1 MNRVC
6 SIFSQILQ
14 FVPRLEFE
22 AAVKK
27 HQGERHGRGFRCWDQ
42 FVAMMFCQL
51 GHAQSLREITGGLA
65 ACAGKV
71 KHLGLSAAPGR
82 STLAYANQHRPWQL
96 YETVFHT
103 LLGRCQQEARGAE
116 AEVPVQAQTAVDRLH
131 HDRAVSVGV

>member
-6 SIFSQILQ
+6 SIFRQILQ

-27 HQGERHGRGFRCWDQ
+27 HKAERHARGFRCWDQ

-65 ACAGKV
+65 RLRGQGETPWHEQCAPPFDAGV
-71 KHLGLSAAPGR
+71 RQQAPP
-82 STLAYANQHRPWQL
+82 LA
-96 YETVFHT
+96 V
-103 LLGRCQQEARGAE
+103 
-116 AEVPVQAQTAVDRLH
+116 V
-131 HDRAVSVGV
+131 